1 MERRL
6 SIRKPIKCRIDC
18 VSGTEKF
25 VAEGFDIS
33 DHGVSFKTAE
43 RLPLDSEVILHYR
56 LDDDGPMI
64 SAHVRIVRESDGRY
78 GATFL
83 DKKQPPA

>member
-1 MERRL
+1 MEQRL
-6 SIRKPIKCRIDC
+6 SVRKPINCRIEG

-33 DHGVSFKTAE
+33 DHGVSFKTE
-43 RLPLDSEVILHYR
+43 HRLPLDSEAILHYR

-64 SAHVRIVRESDGRY
+64 SAHVRIIREGGGRY

-83 DKKQPPA
+83 DRKQPTA